1 MDFTVAI
8 CTYNGEQ
15 RVPQVLDAL
24 ARQQGT
30 EEISWEVLVVDNNSG
45 DRTAE
50 VVQGYDWASRAPEN
64 SRLRWLLEPR
74 QGTAYAR
81 RRAMEEA
88 ASEDWVGFLDDDNL
102 PGETWV
108 KEAFQFGCDREAWG
122 NRDRPKIGAYGGI
135 IHAKLDAPPPDYFDA
150 VKLRLAV
157 YNRGDR
163 PFCYARTAKP
173 RIVPAAPGSVIRKQA
188 WRECVPEKLLLQ
200 GRDEAGQTYVGA
212 CEDLET
218 LFYIQNSDWQ
228 IWHNPKM
235 EIWHH
240 LPPSRLERDYLLK
253 ISRTAGLSNH
263 ALRIA
268 RLGGKVQV
276 LMPLYLLSDGLKL
289 GRYYLKNSGSFAQD
303 VARACEFQERIGRL
317 LSPFYI

>member
-15 RVPQVLDAL
+15 RVLQVLDAL

-30 EEISWEVLVVDNNSG
+30 EGISWEVLVVDNNSG

-50 VVQGYDWASRAPEN
+50 VVQAYDWASRGPRN

-108 KEAFQFGCDREAWG
+108 KEAFQFGCDRPE
-122 NRDRPKIGAYGGI
+122 IGAYGGI
-135 IHAKLDAPPPDYFDA
+135 IHGKLDAPPPEYFNA
-150 VKLRLAV
+150 IKLRLAV

-163 PFCYARTAKP
+163 PFCYARSAKP

-188 WRECVPEKLLLQ
+188 WRDCIPERLLLQ

-228 IWHNPKM
+228 IWHNPNM

-268 RLGGKVQV
+268 RLGNKVRL

-289 GRYYLKNSGSFAQD
+289 VSYYLKYRSEVQED
-303 VARACEFQERIGRL
+303 IIKACELQERLGRF
-317 LSPFYI
+317 LSPFYVG